1 MNHVCGQY
9 EYDAETG
16 AASMVL
22 QTETGVEEIALW
34 TVLGVTALVGTLV
47 AGSAAYDRM
56 HRRRAHALGKRK
68 KPKIQL

>member
-1 MNHVCGQY
+1 MFAVS
-9 EYDAETG
+9 T
-16 AASMVL
+16 SMMPKPAL
-22 QTETGVEEIALW
+22 LAWSCKRRTGVEEIALW

-47 AGSAAYDRM
+47 AGSAAYERM